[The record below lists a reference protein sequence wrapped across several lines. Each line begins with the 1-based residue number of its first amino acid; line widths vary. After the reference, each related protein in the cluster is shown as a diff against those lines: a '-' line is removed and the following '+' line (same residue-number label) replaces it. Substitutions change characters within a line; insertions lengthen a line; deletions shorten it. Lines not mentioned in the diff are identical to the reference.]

1 MVYICGSSLPLSAI
15 RGLLVLCILDCSP
28 GMAWAIINL
37 CPFVVTDHFLHWK
50 KRTPFG
56 EDHGIHNRL
65 IGWSKIVK
73 PKVDEDF
80 KKIRNL
86 KSQRCDQRYEDL
98 EPWDETYFTGMMKS
112 SAYNLDSTVIS
123 YYFPLSQCNEGLK
136 VLVQSLFGATFHSIP
151 LAPGESCHED
161 VLKMSLHHPKEVVC
175 MGLPISEEFA
185 EHYLTG
191 EVIPEEVVESMKG
204 ARNIYARRK
213 LTSLIA
219 LALNLEESFFDKV
232 GALHAPM
239 AFLGL
244 QHYPAE
250 LSALEEEVYGA
261 SAHSDYG
268 MITLLATDGIRGLQI
283 CREKDKRPH
292 TWEDVYHSNGYIYAK
307 CLAATIWADVCAKDP
322 LSVTTGTT
330 LRAKLLQYGG
340 AKEASTLLKD
350 LVGSDDIQRYHGKVL
365 VPNLTSLCQEMGLIE
380 DQE

>member
-1 MVYICGSSLPLSAI
+1 MFLTFFYSPAIVVETKYLNWYAISLIVYICGSSLPLSAI

-28 GMAWAIINL
+28 GMAWAIVNL
-37 CPFVVTDHFLHWK
+37 CPFV
-50 KRTPFG
+50 G
-56 EDHGIHNRL
+56 
-65 IGWSKIVK
+65 
-73 PKVDEDF
+73 F
-80 KKIRNL
+80 KKIRNF
-86 KSQRCDQRYEDL
+86 KSQRSDQRYVDL
-98 EPWDETYFTGMMKS
+98 EPLDETFFTGMMKS

-123 YYFPLSQCNEGLK
+123 YYFPLLQCNEGLK

-161 VLKMSLHHPKEVVC
+161 VLKMSLHHPEEVLC

-185 EHYLTG
+185 KHYLTG

-204 ARNIYARRK
+204 ARNIYAGRR

-232 GALHAPM
+232 GALHTPM
-239 AFLGL
+239 AFLG
-244 QHYPAE
+244 E

-268 MITLLATDGIRGLQI
+268 MITLLATDSVRTLEACFAASTVQLF
-283 CREKDKRPH
+283 C
-292 TWEDVYHSNGYIYAK
+292 YYSYIYAK

-322 LSVTTGTT
+322 LSLATGTT
-330 LRAKLLQYGG
+330 LRAKMLQHEG

-350 LVGSDDIQRYHGKVL
+350 LVGSDGIQKYHGKVL

-380 DQE
+380 DQG